1 MKKSIFK
8 TLNLLTSL
16 TILLTVISACED
28 TCNSSRTF
36 YSYEPVFTPLEEIRS
51 AVQLTEPTTVE
62 SVGKM
67 YFKDNYLFINEPGKG
82 VHIIDNHDP
91 STPNN
96 VGFITIPGSFD
107 LAVKGNMLYSDSYI
121 DLVVIDIS
129 NLDNIKEVARRENVF
144 SSYNSYGVYTDP
156 ERGVITGWEL
166 SDEQTVERDDCNS
179 QYYDTWGY
187 TTTDGMLYSFESSGD
202 YFSAPPSAN
211 GIGGSMARFALA
223 GNYLYTLD
231 NSWIKSMDVSNPA
244 APSNATET
252 EVNWDIET
260 IFPKGDK
267 LFIGSNSGMY
277 IMDLAQDP
285 ASPQL
290 LSNYEHIRSCDPV
303 VVDDK
308 YAYVTLRS
316 GTTCQGFTNQ
326 LEVIDIAD
334 LSNPK
339 LLKTYEMTNPHGLGK
354 DGNVLF
360 ICDGDDGLKIF
371 NAEDPLT
378 IGSNM
383 IEHYKDIQAFDII
396 PFNNVAMMIG
406 EDGLYQYDYSNMD
419 DIKFLSKIQI
429 KASN

>member
-1 MKKSIFK
+1 MKKSILK
-8 TLNLLTSL
+8 TSKLLTSL
-16 TILLTVISACED
+16 IILLSVITACED
-28 TCNSSRTF
+28 TCKSSRTF
-36 YSYEPVFTPLEEIRS
+36 YSYEPVFTPLEDIRS
-51 AVQLTEPTTVE
+51 SVQLTDPTTVE

-67 YFKDNYLFINEPGKG
+67 YFKDNYLFINEPAKG
-82 VHIIDNHDP
+82 IHIIDNHDP
-91 STPNN
+91 SNPIN
-96 VGFITIPGSFD
+96 VGFITVPGAFD
-107 LAVKGNMLYSDSYI
+107 LAVKGDMLYSDSYI

-129 NLDNIKEVARRENVF
+129 DLDNIHEVARRENVF
-144 SSYNSYGVYTDP
+144 SNYNSYGVYTDP
-156 ERGVITGWEL
+156 ERGVVTGWEL
-166 SDEQTVERDDCNS
+166 SDAQTVNRSDCDG
-179 QYYDTWGY
+179 QYYETWGY
-187 TTTDGMLYSFESSGD
+187 ADDGMVYAFENSGD
-202 YFSAPPSAN
+202 YFSAPPSTN

-244 APSNATET
+244 APSSATET

-267 LFIGSNSGMY
+267 LFIGSSSGMY

-316 GTTCQGFTNQ
+316 GSRCQGFTNQ

-339 LLKTYEMTNPHGLGK
+339 LLKTYELTNPHGLGK

-360 ICDGDDGLKIF
+360 ICDGNDGLKIF